1 MEHRV
6 RKQLLY
12 PTELQGHGH
21 FAFQTLL
28 PQASLYLF
36 SFNYPY
42 SKTTPKIGM
51 ILEPMLLGIE
61 LIFHGSISPMNN
73 SLFAELVIE
82 TEVLSN
88 QYFGGEQGQSDE
100 N

>member
-1 MEHRV
+1 
-6 RKQLLY
+6 
-12 PTELQGHGH
+12 
-21 FAFQTLL
+21 
-28 PQASLYLF
+28 
-36 SFNYPY
+36 
-42 SKTTPKIGM
+42 
-51 ILEPMLLGIE
+51 MLLGIE